1 MTMFFMSPLSRAAV
15 GIKRRVGLLPNKG
28 ERGREKGG
36 EEKSE
41 CKLMSNAT
49 LHRDNR
55 SRMSG
60 MRKGTVTSNYQ
71 LKRQP
76 VPHLARQITG

>member
-28 ERGREKGG
+28 ERGGG

-41 CKLMSNAT
+41 CKLMSNVT

-60 MRKGTVTSNYQ
+60 MRKGTVTINYQ

-76 VPHLARQITG
+76 APHLARQTTE

>member
-28 ERGREKGG
+28 ERGRERGR
-36 EEKSE
+36 EKSE
-41 CKLMSNAT
+41 CKLMSNVT

-60 MRKGTVTSNYQ
+60 MRKGTVTINYQ

-76 VPHLARQITG
+76 APHLARQITE